1 MFRALLATRDDDRST
16 RVELTE
22 LGDDDLP
29 TDLPG
34 HAVTVDVEYS
44 TLNYKDG
51 LALTGRAP
59 IIRSWPLVPGID
71 LAGTVA
77 QSDDPRWSP
86 GDRVV
91 LNGWNVG
98 ERHWGGYAERAR
110 VSGDWLTRL
119 PDGISTRDAM
129 AIGTAGYTAM
139 LCVLALEDHGV
150 APGDGPVVV
159 TGAAGGVG
167 SVAVAVLGRLGHEV
181 VASTGRPTEADYL
194 RRLGASEVVG
204 RDEFTGEVPALGP
217 ARWAGAVDA
226 VGSVTL
232 ANVIATTRDDGVVT
246 ACGLAGGHDLPT
258 TVYPFILR
266 GVELVGINSVTR
278 PPDQRD
284 RAWRRLARDLD
295 PGLLEEM
302 TTEIPLEQV
311 VDLAPRILDGQVR
324 GRVVVDV
331 RS

>member
-1 MFRALLATRDDDRST
+1 MFRALLATRDDDRRT
-16 RVELTE
+16 RVALTE
-22 LGDDDLP
+22 LDDDDLP
-29 TDLPG
+29 RDLPG
-34 HAVTVDVEYS
+34 APVLVDVEYS

-77 QSDDPRWSP
+77 ASEDPRWSP

-98 ERHWGGYAERAR
+98 ERYWGGYAERAR

-119 PDGISTRDAM
+119 PEGLTTRQAM

-139 LCVLALEDHGV
+139 LCVLALEDHEVGPD
-150 APGDGPVVV
+150 AGPVVV
-159 TGAAGGVG
+159 TGASGGVG
-167 SVAVAVLGRLGHEV
+167 SVAVAVLARLGYEV
-181 VASTGRPTEADYL
+181 TASTGRTNEADYL
-194 RRLGASEVVG
+194 RRLGATEIVDRS
-204 RDEFTGEVPALGP
+204 EFTGEVPALGP

-232 ANVIATTRDDGVVT
+232 ANVIATTRDDGIVT

-266 GVELVGINSVTR
+266 GVELVGVNSVTR
-278 PPDQRD
+278 PPAERD

-295 PGLLEEM
+295 PDLLEEM
-302 TTEIPLEQV
+302 TSEVGLAEVIE
-311 VDLAPRILDGQVR
+311 LAPRILDGEVR

-331 RS
+331 RA